1 MKKKLIVTIIVLLF
15 AVLLTGCSSEEAQKN
30 AESFQS
36 GLNSAIGDSLFN
48 NSQNDEIQAIENQ
61 YIFIWTDPDTKIQY
75 IVYREKLGYA
85 GFGGITPRLNADG
98 SLYISKD

>member
-15 AVLLTGCSSEEAQKN
+15 AFSLTGCSSEEAQKN

-36 GLNSAIGDSLFN
+36 GLNSAIGDSSFN
-48 NSQNDEIQAIENQ
+48 NSQNDKIQTIENQ

-75 IVYREKLGYA
+75 IVYRQKSGYA
-85 GFGGITPRLNADG
+85 GFGGIAPRLNADG
-98 SLYISKD
+98 SLYITEN

>member
-1 MKKKLIVTIIVLLF
+1 MKKKLITAIVVLSF
-15 AVLLTGCSSEEAQKN
+15 AIAFTGCNSEEAQKN

-36 GLNSAIGDSLFN
+36 GLNSVIGGFPIN
-48 NSQNDEIQAIENQ
+48 HSQNDEIQVADDQ
-61 YIFIWTDPDTKIQY
+61 FIFVWTDPDTKIQY

>member
-1 MKKKLIVTIIVLLF
+1 MKKKLITAIV
-15 AVLLTGCSSEEAQKN
+15 VLSFVIAFTGCNSEEAQKN

-36 GLNSAIGDSLFN
+36 GLNSVIGGSPIN
-48 NSQNDEIQAIENQ
+48 YSQNDEIQVADDQ
-61 YIFIWTDPDTKIQY
+61 FIFVWTDPDTKIQY